1 MDFNIVSI
9 ILALIFI
16 IPIILGF
23 LRGFNYKSGKYELF
37 NLEKDIVVLVTI
49 IIGAINSNIVLDILN
64 YIKDN
69 ISFFNS
75 LNGLGEKIYYIAGFI
90 ILLVI
95 LYNIIMLFVRLLNLV
110 IFDPLLKLID
120 RLSESLGSGFTR
132 ICGGIFSIPS
142 SIINI
147 IIAAFIIKALML
159 LPLPTYVVN
168 QIDNSRVYNYL
179 NTNIVEQITDS
190 SLVKSFPKLLE
201 NSLQIQTG
209 DSGNTVND
217 NNSSNTIVYYNGV
230 TLAQAVKS
238 SPAINAKTQEIIEGK
253 TTDEAKAYAIY
264 QWVGQNITYNN
275 EKAQELEDGD
285 TNLQS
290 GAIPAFNTR
299 EGVCF
304 DYASL
309 YVAMARDAGLKVRLI
324 TGEGFDGT
332 QWVSHAWNQVY
343 LQSQNKWVNVDCT
356 FYDAGNFFNS
366 SDFNEYH
373 KDGTI
378 AGQWD

>member
-1 MDFNIVSI
+1 MNFNIVSI
-9 ILALIFI
+9 ILVLIFV
-16 IPIILGF
+16 IPIFLGF
-23 LRGFNYKSGKYELF
+23 IKGFNYRSGKYELF

-49 IIGAINSNIVLDILN
+49 VLGAINSNIILNILN
-64 YIKDN
+64 YIKSN
-69 ISFFNS
+69 IVFLNN
-75 LNGLGEKIYYIAGFI
+75 LNGLAYRIYYIIGFI
-90 ILLVI
+90 ILLII
-95 LYNIIMLFVRLLNLV
+95 LYNIIMLFIRLINLI

-120 RLSESLGSGFTR
+120 RLGQSLGTGFTR
-132 ICGGIFSIPS
+132 ICGVIFAIPN

-147 IIAAFIIKALML
+147 IIAAFIIKALLL
-159 LPLPTYVVN
+159 LPLPTYIIN
-168 QIDNSRVYNYL
+168 QIDNSNIYNYL

-190 SLVKSFPKLLE
+190 SLVKNFPKLLN
-201 NSLQIQTG
+201 NSLKIEN
-209 DSGNTVND
+209 GNNGELSD
-217 NNSSNTIVYYNGV
+217 NNSNGASTYYNGV

-238 SPAINAKTQEIIEGK
+238 SPAIDAKTQEIIAGK
-253 TTDEAKAYAIY
+253 RTDEAKAYAIY
-264 QWVGQNITYNN
+264 QWVGQNITYDNK
-275 EKAQELEDGD
+275 KAQELEEGD
-285 TNLQS
+285 VNLKS
-290 GAIPAFNTR
+290 GAIAAFDTR

-343 LQSQNKWVNVDCT
+343 IPSQNKWINVDCT

-373 KDGTI
+373 KDASI
-378 AGQWD
+378 AGQWG

>member
-1 MDFNIVSI
+1 MNFNIVSI
-9 ILALIFI
+9 ILVLIFV
-16 IPIILGF
+16 IPIFLGF
-23 LRGFNYKSGKYELF
+23 IKGFNYRSGKYELF

-49 IIGAINSNIVLDILN
+49 VLGAINSNIILNILN
-64 YIKDN
+64 YIKSN
-69 ISFFNS
+69 IVFLNN
-75 LNGLGEKIYYIAGFI
+75 LNGLAYRIYYVIGFI
-90 ILLVI
+90 ILLII
-95 LYNIIMLFVRLLNLV
+95 LYNIIMLFIRLINLI

-120 RLSESLGSGFTR
+120 RLGQSLGTGFTR
-132 ICGGIFSIPS
+132 ICGVIFAIPN

-147 IIAAFIIKALML
+147 IIAAFIIKALLL
-159 LPLPTYVVN
+159 LPLPTYIIN
-168 QIDNSRVYNYL
+168 QIDNSNIYNYL

-190 SLVKSFPKLLE
+190 SLVKNFPKLLN
-201 NSLQIQTG
+201 NSLKIEN
-209 DSGNTVND
+209 GNNGELSD
-217 NNSSNTIVYYNGV
+217 NNSNGAITYYNGV

-238 SPAINAKTQEIIEGK
+238 SPAIDAKTQEIIAGK
-253 TTDEAKAYAIY
+253 RTDEAKAYAIY
-264 QWVGQNITYNN
+264 QWVGQNITYDNK
-275 EKAQELEDGD
+275 KAQELEEGD
-285 TNLQS
+285 VNLKS
-290 GAIPAFNTR
+290 GAIAAFDTR

-343 LQSQNKWVNVDCT
+343 IPSQNKWINVDCT

-373 KDGTI
+373 KDASI
-378 AGQWD
+378 AGQWG

>member
-9 ILALIFI
+9 VLILIFI

-49 IIGAINSNIVLDILN
+49 ILGAMNSNIVLDILN

-69 ISFFNS
+69 VGFLNN
-75 LNGLGEKIYYIAGFI
+75 LNGVGEKIYYIVGFI

-95 LYNIIMLFVRLLNLV
+95 LYNIIMLFVRLLNLI

-120 RLSESLGSGFTR
+120 RLSESLGMGFTR

-168 QIDNSRVYNYL
+168 QIDNSSVYNYL

-201 NSLQIQTG
+201 NSLKIETG
-209 DSGNTVND
+209 DSGSTAND

-238 SPAINAKTQEIIEGK
+238 SPAIDTKTQEIIAGK

-264 QWVGQNITYNN
+264 QWVGQNITYDN

-290 GAIPAFNTR
+290 GAIVAFNTR

-343 LQSQNKWVNVDCT
+343 LPSENKWVNVDCT

-366 SDFNEYH
+366 SDFSAYH
-373 KDGTI
+373 RDGTI

>member
-1 MDFNIVSI
+1 MNFNIVSI
-9 ILALIFI
+9 ILVLIFV
-16 IPIILGF
+16 IPIFLGF
-23 LRGFNYKSGKYELF
+23 IKGFNYRSGKYELF

-49 IIGAINSNIVLDILN
+49 VLGAINSNIILNILN
-64 YIKDN
+64 YIKSN
-69 ISFFNS
+69 IVFLNN
-75 LNGLGEKIYYIAGFI
+75 LNGLAYRIYYIIGFI
-90 ILLVI
+90 ILLII
-95 LYNIIMLFVRLLNLV
+95 LYNIIMLFIRLINLI

-120 RLSESLGSGFTR
+120 RLGQSLGTGFTR
-132 ICGGIFSIPS
+132 ICGVIFAIPN

-147 IIAAFIIKALML
+147 IIAAFIIKALLL
-159 LPLPTYVVN
+159 LPLSTYIIN
-168 QIDNSRVYNYL
+168 QIDNSNIYNYL

-190 SLVKSFPKLLE
+190 SLVKNFPKLLN
-201 NSLQIQTG
+201 NSLKIEN
-209 DSGNTVND
+209 GNNGELSD
-217 NNSSNTIVYYNGV
+217 NNSNGAITYYNGV

-238 SPAINAKTQEIIEGK
+238 SPAIDAKTQEIIAGK
-253 TTDEAKAYAIY
+253 RTDEAKAYAIY
-264 QWVGQNITYNN
+264 QWVGQNITYDNK
-275 EKAQELEDGD
+275 KAQELEEGD
-285 TNLQS
+285 VNLKS
-290 GAIPAFNTR
+290 GAIAAFDTR

-343 LQSQNKWVNVDCT
+343 IPSQNKWINVDCT

-373 KDGTI
+373 KDASI
-378 AGQWD
+378 AGQWG

>member
-1 MDFNIVSI
+1 MNFNIVSI
-9 ILALIFI
+9 ILVLIFV
-16 IPIILGF
+16 IPIFLGF
-23 LRGFNYKSGKYELF
+23 IKGFNYRSGKYELF

-49 IIGAINSNIVLDILN
+49 VLGAINSNIILNILN
-64 YIKDN
+64 YIKSN
-69 ISFFNS
+69 IVFFNN
-75 LNGLGEKIYYIAGFI
+75 LNGLAYRIYYIIGFI
-90 ILLVI
+90 ILLII
-95 LYNIIMLFVRLLNLV
+95 LYNIIMLFIRLINLI

-120 RLSESLGSGFTR
+120 RLGQSLGTGFTR
-132 ICGGIFSIPS
+132 ICGVIFAIPN

-147 IIAAFIIKALML
+147 IIAAFIIKALLL
-159 LPLPTYVVN
+159 LPLPTYIIN
-168 QIDNSRVYNYL
+168 QIDNSNIYNYL

-190 SLVKSFPKLLE
+190 SLVKNFPKLLN
-201 NSLQIQTG
+201 NSLKIEN
-209 DSGNTVND
+209 GNNGELSD
-217 NNSSNTIVYYNGV
+217 NNSNGAITYYNGV

-238 SPAINAKTQEIIEGK
+238 SPAIDAKTQEIIAGK
-253 TTDEAKAYAIY
+253 RTDEAKAYAIY
-264 QWVGQNITYNN
+264 QWVGQNITYDNK
-275 EKAQELEDGD
+275 KAQELEEGD
-285 TNLQS
+285 VNLKS
-290 GAIPAFNTR
+290 GAIASFDTR

-343 LQSQNKWVNVDCT
+343 IPSQNKWINVDCT

-373 KDGTI
+373 KDASI
-378 AGQWD
+378 AGQWG

>member
-1 MDFNIVSI
+1 MNFNIVII
-9 ILALIFI
+9 ILVLIFV
-16 IPIILGF
+16 IPIFLGF
-23 LRGFNYKSGKYELF
+23 IKGFNYRSGKYELF

-49 IIGAINSNIVLDILN
+49 VLGAINSNIILNILN
-64 YIKDN
+64 YIKSN
-69 ISFFNS
+69 IVFLNN
-75 LNGLGEKIYYIAGFI
+75 LNGLAYRIYYIIGFI
-90 ILLVI
+90 ILLII
-95 LYNIIMLFVRLLNLV
+95 LYNIIMLFIRLINLI

-120 RLSESLGSGFTR
+120 RLGQSLGTGFTR
-132 ICGGIFSIPS
+132 ICGVIFAIPN

-147 IIAAFIIKALML
+147 IIAAFIIKALLL
-159 LPLPTYVVN
+159 LPLPTYIIN
-168 QIDNSRVYNYL
+168 QIDNSNIYNYL

-190 SLVKSFPKLLE
+190 SLVKNFPKLLN
-201 NSLQIQTG
+201 NSLKIEN
-209 DSGNTVND
+209 GNNGELSD
-217 NNSSNTIVYYNGV
+217 NNSNGAITYYNGV

-238 SPAINAKTQEIIEGK
+238 SPAIDVKTQEIIAGK
-253 TTDEAKAYAIY
+253 RTDEAKAYAIY
-264 QWVGQNITYNN
+264 QWVGQNITYDNK
-275 EKAQELEDGD
+275 KAQELEEGD
-285 TNLQS
+285 VNLKS
-290 GAIPAFNTR
+290 GAIAAFDTR

-343 LQSQNKWVNVDCT
+343 IPSQNKWINVDCT

-373 KDGTI
+373 KDASI
-378 AGQWD
+378 AGQWG

>member
-1 MDFNIVSI
+1 MNFNIVSI
-9 ILALIFI
+9 ILVLIFV
-16 IPIILGF
+16 IPIFLGF
-23 LRGFNYKSGKYELF
+23 IKGFNYRSGKYELF

-49 IIGAINSNIVLDILN
+49 VLGAINSNIILNILN
-64 YIKDN
+64 YIKSN
-69 ISFFNS
+69 IVFFNN
-75 LNGLGEKIYYIAGFI
+75 LNGLAYRIYYIIGFI
-90 ILLVI
+90 ILLII
-95 LYNIIMLFVRLLNLV
+95 LYNIIMLFIRLINLI

-120 RLSESLGSGFTR
+120 RLGQSLGTGFTR
-132 ICGGIFSIPS
+132 ICGVIFAIPN

-147 IIAAFIIKALML
+147 IIAAFIIKALLL
-159 LPLPTYVVN
+159 LPLPTYIIN
-168 QIDNSRVYNYL
+168 QIDNSNIYNYL

-190 SLVKSFPKLLE
+190 SLVKNFPKLLN
-201 NSLQIQTG
+201 NSLKIEN
-209 DSGNTVND
+209 GNNGELSD
-217 NNSSNTIVYYNGV
+217 NNSNGAITYYNGV

-238 SPAINAKTQEIIEGK
+238 SPAIDAKTQEIIAGK
-253 TTDEAKAYAIY
+253 RTDEAKAYAIY
-264 QWVGQNITYNN
+264 QWVGQNITYDNK
-275 EKAQELEDGD
+275 KAQELEEGD
-285 TNLQS
+285 VNLKS
-290 GAIPAFNTR
+290 GAIAAFDTR

-343 LQSQNKWVNVDCT
+343 IPAQNKWINVDCT

-373 KDGTI
+373 KDASI
-378 AGQWD
+378 AGQWG

>member
-1 MDFNIVSI
+1 MW
-9 ILALIFI
+9 LI
-16 IPIILGF
+16 
-23 LRGFNYKSGKYELF
+23 ELF

-49 IIGAINSNIVLDILN
+49 VLGAINSNIILNILN
-64 YIKDN
+64 YIKSN
-69 ISFFNS
+69 IVFFNN
-75 LNGLGEKIYYIAGFI
+75 LNGLAYRIYYIIGFI
-90 ILLVI
+90 ILLII
-95 LYNIIMLFVRLLNLV
+95 LYNIIMLFIRLINLI

-120 RLSESLGSGFTR
+120 RLGQSLGTGFTR
-132 ICGGIFSIPS
+132 ICGVIFAIPN

-147 IIAAFIIKALML
+147 IIAAFIIKALLL
-159 LPLPTYVVN
+159 LPLPTYIIN
-168 QIDNSRVYNYL
+168 QIDNSNIYNYL

-190 SLVKSFPKLLE
+190 SLVKNFPKLLN
-201 NSLQIQTG
+201 NSLKIEN
-209 DSGNTVND
+209 GNNGELSD
-217 NNSSNTIVYYNGV
+217 NNSNGAITYYNGV

-238 SPAINAKTQEIIEGK
+238 SPAIDAKTQEIIAGK
-253 TTDEAKAYAIY
+253 RTDEAKAYAIY
-264 QWVGQNITYNN
+264 QWVGQNITYDNK
-275 EKAQELEDGD
+275 KAQELEEGD
-285 TNLQS
+285 VNLKS
-290 GAIPAFNTR
+290 GAIAAFDTR

-343 LQSQNKWVNVDCT
+343 IPSQNKWINVDCT

-373 KDGTI
+373 KDASI
-378 AGQWD
+378 AGQWG

>member
-1 MDFNIVSI
+1 MNFNIVSI
-9 ILALIFI
+9 ILVLIFV
-16 IPIILGF
+16 IPIFLGF
-23 LRGFNYKSGKYELF
+23 IKGFNYRSGKYELF

-49 IIGAINSNIVLDILN
+49 VLGAINSNIILNILN
-64 YIKDN
+64 YIKSN
-69 ISFFNS
+69 IVFLNN
-75 LNGLGEKIYYIAGFI
+75 LNGLAYRIYYIIGFI
-90 ILLVI
+90 ILLII
-95 LYNIIMLFVRLLNLV
+95 LYNIIMLFIRLVNLI

-120 RLSESLGSGFTR
+120 RLGQSLGTGFTR
-132 ICGGIFSIPS
+132 ICGVIFAIPN

-147 IIAAFIIKALML
+147 IIAAFIIKALLL
-159 LPLPTYVVN
+159 LPLPTYIIN
-168 QIDNSRVYNYL
+168 QIDNSNIYNYL

-190 SLVKSFPKLLE
+190 SLVKNFPKLLN
-201 NSLQIQTG
+201 NSLKIEN
-209 DSGNTVND
+209 GNNGELSD
-217 NNSSNTIVYYNGV
+217 NNSNGAITYYNGV

-238 SPAINAKTQEIIEGK
+238 SPAIDVKTQEIIAGK
-253 TTDEAKAYAIY
+253 RTDEAKAYAIY
-264 QWVGQNITYNN
+264 QWVGQNITYDNK
-275 EKAQELEDGD
+275 KAQELEEGD
-285 TNLQS
+285 VNLKS
-290 GAIPAFNTR
+290 GAIAAFDTR

-343 LQSQNKWVNVDCT
+343 IPSQNKWINVDCT

-373 KDGTI
+373 KDASI
-378 AGQWD
+378 AGQWG

>member
-1 MDFNIVSI
+1 MNFNIVSI
-9 ILALIFI
+9 ILVLIFV
-16 IPIILGF
+16 IPIFLGF
-23 LRGFNYKSGKYELF
+23 IKGFNYRSGKYELF

-49 IIGAINSNIVLDILN
+49 VLGAINSNIILNILN
-64 YIKDN
+64 YIKSN
-69 ISFFNS
+69 IVFFNN
-75 LNGLGEKIYYIAGFI
+75 LNGLSYRIYYIIGFI
-90 ILLVI
+90 ILLII
-95 LYNIIMLFVRLLNLV
+95 LYNIIMLFIRLINLI

-120 RLSESLGSGFTR
+120 RLGQSLGTGFTR
-132 ICGGIFSIPS
+132 ICGVIFAIPN

-147 IIAAFIIKALML
+147 IIAAFIIKALLL
-159 LPLPTYVVN
+159 LPLPTYIIN
-168 QIDNSRVYNYL
+168 QIDNSNIYNYL

-190 SLVKSFPKLLE
+190 SLVKNFPKLLN
-201 NSLQIQTG
+201 NSLKIEN
-209 DSGNTVND
+209 GNNGELSD
-217 NNSSNTIVYYNGV
+217 NNSNGAITYYNGV

-238 SPAINAKTQEIIEGK
+238 SPAIDAKTQEIIAGK
-253 TTDEAKAYAIY
+253 RTDEAKAYAIY
-264 QWVGQNITYNN
+264 QWVGQNITYDNK
-275 EKAQELEDGD
+275 KAQELEEGD
-285 TNLQS
+285 VNLKS
-290 GAIPAFNTR
+290 GAIAAFDTR

-343 LQSQNKWVNVDCT
+343 IPSQNKWINVDCT

-373 KDGTI
+373 KDASI
-378 AGQWD
+378 AGQWG

>member
-1 MDFNIVSI
+1 MNFNIVSI
-9 ILALIFI
+9 ILVLIFV
-16 IPIILGF
+16 IPIFLGF
-23 LRGFNYKSGKYELF
+23 IKGFNYRSGKYELF

-49 IIGAINSNIVLDILN
+49 VLGAINSNIILNILN
-64 YIKDN
+64 YIKSN
-69 ISFFNS
+69 IVFFNN
-75 LNGLGEKIYYIAGFI
+75 LNGLAYRIYYIIGFI
-90 ILLVI
+90 ILLII
-95 LYNIIMLFVRLLNLV
+95 LYNIIMLFIRLINLI

-120 RLSESLGSGFTR
+120 RLGQSLGTGFTR
-132 ICGGIFSIPS
+132 ICGVIFAIPN

-147 IIAAFIIKALML
+147 IIAAFIIKALLL
-159 LPLPTYVVN
+159 LPLPTYIIN
-168 QIDNSRVYNYL
+168 QIDNSNIYNYL

-190 SLVKSFPKLLE
+190 SLVKNFPKLLN
-201 NSLQIQTG
+201 NSLKIEN
-209 DSGNTVND
+209 GNNGELSD
-217 NNSSNTIVYYNGV
+217 NNSNGAITYYNGV

-238 SPAINAKTQEIIEGK
+238 SPAIDAKTQEIIAGK
-253 TTDEAKAYAIY
+253 RTDEAKAYAIY
-264 QWVGQNITYNN
+264 QWVGQNITYDNK
-275 EKAQELEDGD
+275 KAQELEEGD
-285 TNLQS
+285 VNLKS
-290 GAIPAFNTR
+290 GAIAAFDTR

-343 LQSQNKWVNVDCT
+343 IPSQNKWINVDCT

-373 KDGTI
+373 KDGSI
-378 AGQWD
+378 AGQWG

>member
-1 MDFNIVSI
+1 MNFNIVSI
-9 ILALIFI
+9 ILVLIFV
-16 IPIILGF
+16 IPIFLGF
-23 LRGFNYKSGKYELF
+23 IKGFNYRSGKYELF

-49 IIGAINSNIVLDILN
+49 VLGAINSNIILNILN
-64 YIKDN
+64 YIKSN
-69 ISFFNS
+69 IVFLNN
-75 LNGLGEKIYYIAGFI
+75 LNGLAYRIYYIIGFI
-90 ILLVI
+90 ILLII
-95 LYNIIMLFVRLLNLV
+95 LYNIIMLFIRLINLI

-120 RLSESLGSGFTR
+120 RLGQSLGTGFTR
-132 ICGGIFSIPS
+132 ICGVIFAIPN

-147 IIAAFIIKALML
+147 IIAAFIIKALLL
-159 LPLPTYVVN
+159 LPLPTYIIN
-168 QIDNSRVYNYL
+168 QIDNSNIYNYL

-190 SLVKSFPKLLE
+190 SLVKNFPKLLN
-201 NSLQIQTG
+201 NSLKIEN
-209 DSGNTVND
+209 GNNGELSD
-217 NNSSNTIVYYNGV
+217 NNSNGAITYYNGV

-238 SPAINAKTQEIIEGK
+238 SPAIDAKTQEIIAGK
-253 TTDEAKAYAIY
+253 RTDEAKAYAIY
-264 QWVGQNITYNN
+264 QWVGQNITYDNK
-275 EKAQELEDGD
+275 KAQELEEGD
-285 TNLQS
+285 VNLKS
-290 GAIPAFNTR
+290 GAIAAFDTR

-343 LQSQNKWVNVDCT
+343 IPSQNKWINVDCT

-373 KDGTI
+373 KDASI
-378 AGQWD
+378 AGQWG

>member
-1 MDFNIVSI
+1 MNFNIVSI
-9 ILALIFI
+9 ILVLIFV
-16 IPIILGF
+16 IPIFLGF
-23 LRGFNYKSGKYELF
+23 IKGFNYRSGKCELF

-49 IIGAINSNIVLDILN
+49 VLGAINSNIILNILN
-64 YIKDN
+64 YIKSN
-69 ISFFNS
+69 IVFFNN
-75 LNGLGEKIYYIAGFI
+75 LNGLAYRIYYIIGFI
-90 ILLVI
+90 ILLII
-95 LYNIIMLFVRLLNLV
+95 LYNIIMLFIRLINLI

-120 RLSESLGSGFTR
+120 RLGQSLGTGFTR
-132 ICGGIFSIPS
+132 ICGVIFAIPN

-147 IIAAFIIKALML
+147 IIAAFIIKALLL
-159 LPLPTYVVN
+159 LPLPTYIIN
-168 QIDNSRVYNYL
+168 QIDNSNIYNYL

-190 SLVKSFPKLLE
+190 SLVKNFPKLLN
-201 NSLQIQTG
+201 NSLKIEN
-209 DSGNTVND
+209 GNNGELSD
-217 NNSSNTIVYYNGV
+217 NNSNGAITYYNGV

-238 SPAINAKTQEIIEGK
+238 SPAIDAKTQEIIAGK
-253 TTDEAKAYAIY
+253 RTDEAKAYAIY
-264 QWVGQNITYNN
+264 QWVGQNITYDNK
-275 EKAQELEDGD
+275 KAQELEEGD
-285 TNLQS
+285 VNLKS
-290 GAIPAFNTR
+290 GAIAAFDTR

-343 LQSQNKWVNVDCT
+343 IPSQNKWINVDCT

-373 KDGTI
+373 KDASI
-378 AGQWD
+378 AGQWG

>member
-1 MDFNIVSI
+1 MNFNIVSI
-9 ILALIFI
+9 ILVLIFV
-16 IPIILGF
+16 IPIFLGF
-23 LRGFNYKSGKYELF
+23 IKGFNYRSGKYELF

-49 IIGAINSNIVLDILN
+49 VLGAINSNIILNILN
-64 YIKDN
+64 YIKSN
-69 ISFFNS
+69 IVFLNN
-75 LNGLGEKIYYIAGFI
+75 LNGLAYRIYYIIGFI
-90 ILLVI
+90 ILLII
-95 LYNIIMLFVRLLNLV
+95 LYNIIMLFIRLINLI

-120 RLSESLGSGFTR
+120 RLGQSLGTGFTR
-132 ICGGIFSIPS
+132 ICGVIFAIPN

-147 IIAAFIIKALML
+147 IIAAFIIKALLL
-159 LPLPTYVVN
+159 LPLPTYIIN
-168 QIDNSRVYNYL
+168 QIDNSNIYNYL

-190 SLVKSFPKLLE
+190 SLVKNFPKLLN
-201 NSLQIQTG
+201 NSLKIENRNNG
-209 DSGNTVND
+209 ELSD
-217 NNSSNTIVYYNGV
+217 NNSNGAITYYNGV

-238 SPAINAKTQEIIEGK
+238 SPAIDAKTQEIIAGK
-253 TTDEAKAYAIY
+253 RTDEAKAYAIY
-264 QWVGQNITYNN
+264 QWVGQHITYDNK
-275 EKAQELEDGD
+275 KAQELEEGD
-285 TNLQS
+285 VNLKS
-290 GAIPAFNTR
+290 GAIAAFDTR

-343 LQSQNKWVNVDCT
+343 IPSQNKWINVDCT

-373 KDGTI
+373 KDASI
-378 AGQWD
+378 AGQWG

>member
-1 MDFNIVSI
+1 MNFNIVSI
-9 ILALIFI
+9 ILVLIFI
-16 IPIILGF
+16 IPILLGF
-23 LRGFNYKSGKYELF
+23 IKGFNYRSGKYELF

-49 IIGAINSNIVLDILN
+49 ILGAVNSNMILNILN
-64 YIKDN
+64 YIRDN
-69 ISFFNS
+69 ISFLEN
-75 LNGLGEKIYYIAGFI
+75 LKGIGYKIYYIVGFI
-90 ILLVI
+90 ILLII
-95 LYNIIMLFVRLLNLV
+95 LYNIIMLFIRLINLI
-110 IFDPLLKLID
+110 IFDPLLRLID
-120 RLSESLGSGFTR
+120 RLGQRLGNGFTR
-132 ICGGIFSIPS
+132 VCGVIFSIPN

-159 LPLPTYVVN
+159 LPLPTYIVN
-168 QIDNSRVYNYL
+168 QIDNSNVYNYL

-201 NSLQIQTG
+201 NSLKIETG
-209 DSGNTVND
+209 DSGNLDSD
-217 NNSSNTIVYYNGV
+217 NNSSGAIVYYNGV

-238 SPAINAKTQEIIEGK
+238 SPAIDAKTQEIIEGK

-264 QWVGQNITYNN
+264 QWVGQNIIYDNK
-275 EKAQELEDGD
+275 KAQELEDGD

-290 GAIPAFNTR
+290 GAIVAFNTR

-324 TGEGFDGT
+324 TGEGYDGS

-343 LQSQNKWVNVDCT
+343 LPSQDKWINVDCT

>member
-1 MDFNIVSI
+1 MNFNIVSI
-9 ILALIFI
+9 ILVLIFV
-16 IPIILGF
+16 IPIFLGF
-23 LRGFNYKSGKYELF
+23 IKGFNYRSGKYELF

-49 IIGAINSNIVLDILN
+49 VLGAINSNIILNILN
-64 YIKDN
+64 YIKSN
-69 ISFFNS
+69 IVFFNN
-75 LNGLGEKIYYIAGFI
+75 LNGLAYRIYYIIGFI
-90 ILLVI
+90 ILLII
-95 LYNIIMLFVRLLNLV
+95 LYNIIMLFIRLINLI

-120 RLSESLGSGFTR
+120 SLGQSLGTGFTR
-132 ICGGIFSIPS
+132 ICGVIFAIPN

-147 IIAAFIIKALML
+147 IIAAFIIKALLL
-159 LPLPTYVVN
+159 LPLPTYIIN
-168 QIDNSRVYNYL
+168 QIDNSNIYNYL

-190 SLVKSFPKLLE
+190 SLVKNFPKLLN
-201 NSLQIQTG
+201 NSLKIEN
-209 DSGNTVND
+209 GNNGELSD
-217 NNSSNTIVYYNGV
+217 NNSNGAITYYNGV

-238 SPAINAKTQEIIEGK
+238 SPAIDAKTQEIIAGK
-253 TTDEAKAYAIY
+253 RTDEAKAYAIY
-264 QWVGQNITYNN
+264 QWVGQNITYDNK
-275 EKAQELEDGD
+275 KAQELEEGD
-285 TNLQS
+285 VNLKS
-290 GAIPAFNTR
+290 GAIAAFDTR

-343 LQSQNKWVNVDCT
+343 IPSQNKWINVDCT

-373 KDGTI
+373 KDASI
-378 AGQWD
+378 AGQWG

>member
-1 MDFNIVSI
+1 MNFNIVSI
-9 ILALIFI
+9 ILVLIFV
-16 IPIILGF
+16 IPIFLGF
-23 LRGFNYKSGKYELF
+23 IKGFNYRSGKYELF

-49 IIGAINSNIVLDILN
+49 VLGAINSNIILNILN
-64 YIKDN
+64 YIKSN
-69 ISFFNS
+69 IVFFNN
-75 LNGLGEKIYYIAGFI
+75 LNGLAYRIYYIIGFI
-90 ILLVI
+90 ILLII
-95 LYNIIMLFVRLLNLV
+95 LYNIIMLFIRLINLI

-120 RLSESLGSGFTR
+120 RLGQSLGTGFTR
-132 ICGGIFSIPS
+132 ICGVIFAIPN

-147 IIAAFIIKALML
+147 IIAAFIIKALLL
-159 LPLPTYVVN
+159 LPLPTYIIN
-168 QIDNSRVYNYL
+168 QIDNSNIYNYL

-190 SLVKSFPKLLE
+190 SLVKNFPKLLN
-201 NSLQIQTG
+201 NSLKIEN
-209 DSGNTVND
+209 GNNGELSD
-217 NNSSNTIVYYNGV
+217 NNSNGVITYYNGV

-238 SPAINAKTQEIIEGK
+238 SPAIDAKTQEIIAGK
-253 TTDEAKAYAIY
+253 RTDEAKAYAIY
-264 QWVGQNITYNN
+264 QWVGQNITYDNK
-275 EKAQELEDGD
+275 KAQELEEGD
-285 TNLQS
+285 VNLKS
-290 GAIPAFNTR
+290 GAIAAFDTR

-343 LQSQNKWVNVDCT
+343 IPSQNKWINVDCT

-373 KDGTI
+373 KDASI
-378 AGQWD
+378 AGQWG

>member
-1 MDFNIVSI
+1 MNFNIVSI
-9 ILALIFI
+9 ILVLIFV
-16 IPIILGF
+16 IPIFLGF
-23 LRGFNYKSGKYELF
+23 IKGFNYRSGKYELF

-49 IIGAINSNIVLDILN
+49 VLGAINSNIILNILN
-64 YIKDN
+64 YIKSN
-69 ISFFNS
+69 IVFLNN
-75 LNGLGEKIYYIAGFI
+75 LNGLAYRIYYIIGFI
-90 ILLVI
+90 ILLII
-95 LYNIIMLFVRLLNLV
+95 LYNIIMLFIRLINLI

-120 RLSESLGSGFTR
+120 RLGQSLGTGFTR
-132 ICGGIFSIPS
+132 ICGIIFTIPN

-147 IIAAFIIKALML
+147 IIAAFIIKALLL
-159 LPLPTYVVN
+159 LPLPTYIIN
-168 QIDNSRVYNYL
+168 QIDNSNIYNYL

-190 SLVKSFPKLLE
+190 SLVKNFPKLLN
-201 NSLQIQTG
+201 NSLKIEN
-209 DSGNTVND
+209 GNNGELSD
-217 NNSSNTIVYYNGV
+217 NNSNGAITYYNGV

-238 SPAINAKTQEIIEGK
+238 SPAIDAKTQEIIAGK
-253 TTDEAKAYAIY
+253 RTDEAKAYAIY
-264 QWVGQNITYNN
+264 QWVGQNITYDNK
-275 EKAQELEDGD
+275 KAQELEEGD
-285 TNLQS
+285 VNLKS
-290 GAIPAFNTR
+290 GAIAAFDTR

-343 LQSQNKWVNVDCT
+343 IPSQNKWINVDCT

-373 KDGTI
+373 KDASI
-378 AGQWD
+378 AGQWG

>member
-1 MDFNIVSI
+1 MNFNIVSI
-9 ILALIFI
+9 ILVLIFV
-16 IPIILGF
+16 IPIFLGF
-23 LRGFNYKSGKYELF
+23 IKGFNYRSGKYELF

-49 IIGAINSNIVLDILN
+49 VLGAINSNIILNILN
-64 YIKDN
+64 YIKSN
-69 ISFFNS
+69 IVFLNN
-75 LNGLGEKIYYIAGFI
+75 LNGLAYRIYYIIGFI
-90 ILLVI
+90 ILLII
-95 LYNIIMLFVRLLNLV
+95 LYNIIMLFIRLINLI

-120 RLSESLGSGFTR
+120 SLGQSLGTGFTR
-132 ICGGIFSIPS
+132 ICGVIFAIPN

-147 IIAAFIIKALML
+147 IIAAFIIKALLL
-159 LPLPTYVVN
+159 LPLPTYIIN
-168 QIDNSRVYNYL
+168 QIDNSNIYNYL

-190 SLVKSFPKLLE
+190 SLVKNFPKLLN
-201 NSLQIQTG
+201 NSLKIEN
-209 DSGNTVND
+209 GNNGELSD
-217 NNSSNTIVYYNGV
+217 NNSNGAITYYNGV

-238 SPAINAKTQEIIEGK
+238 SPAIDAKTQEIIAGK
-253 TTDEAKAYAIY
+253 RTDEAKAYAIY
-264 QWVGQNITYNN
+264 QWVGQNITYDNK
-275 EKAQELEDGD
+275 KAQELEEGD
-285 TNLQS
+285 VNLKS
-290 GAIPAFNTR
+290 GAIAAFDTR

-343 LQSQNKWVNVDCT
+343 IPSQNKWINVDCT

-373 KDGTI
+373 KDASI
-378 AGQWD
+378 AGQWG

>member
-1 MDFNIVSI
+1 MNFNIVSI
-9 ILALIFI
+9 ILVLIFV
-16 IPIILGF
+16 IPIFLGF
-23 LRGFNYKSGKYELF
+23 IKGFNYRSGKYELF

-49 IIGAINSNIVLDILN
+49 VLGAINSNIILNILN
-64 YIKDN
+64 YIKSN
-69 ISFFNS
+69 IVFLNN
-75 LNGLGEKIYYIAGFI
+75 LNGLAYRIYYIIGFI
-90 ILLVI
+90 ILLII
-95 LYNIIMLFVRLLNLV
+95 LYNIIMLFIRLINLI

-120 RLSESLGSGFTR
+120 RLGQSLGTGFTR
-132 ICGGIFSIPS
+132 ICGVIFAIPN

-147 IIAAFIIKALML
+147 IIAAFIIKALLL
-159 LPLPTYVVN
+159 LPLPTYIIN
-168 QIDNSRVYNYL
+168 QIDNSNIYNYL

-190 SLVKSFPKLLE
+190 SLVKNFPKLLN
-201 NSLQIQTG
+201 NSLKIEN
-209 DSGNTVND
+209 GNNGELSD
-217 NNSSNTIVYYNGV
+217 NNSNGAITYYNGV

-238 SPAINAKTQEIIEGK
+238 SPAIDVKTQEIIAGK
-253 TTDEAKAYAIY
+253 RTDEAKAYAIY
-264 QWVGQNITYNN
+264 QWVGQNITYDNK
-275 EKAQELEDGD
+275 KAQELEEGD
-285 TNLQS
+285 VNLKS
-290 GAIPAFNTR
+290 GAIAAFDTR

-343 LQSQNKWVNVDCT
+343 IPSQNKWINVDCT

-373 KDGTI
+373 KDASI
-378 AGQWD
+378 AGQWG

>member
-1 MDFNIVSI
+1 MNFNIVSI
-9 ILALIFI
+9 ILVLIFV
-16 IPIILGF
+16 IPIFLGF
-23 LRGFNYKSGKYELF
+23 IKGFNYRSGKYELF

-49 IIGAINSNIVLDILN
+49 VLGAINSNIILNILN
-64 YIKDN
+64 YIKSN
-69 ISFFNS
+69 IVFLNN
-75 LNGLGEKIYYIAGFI
+75 LNGLAYRIYYIIGFI
-90 ILLVI
+90 ILLII
-95 LYNIIMLFVRLLNLV
+95 LYNIIMLFIRLINLI

-120 RLSESLGSGFTR
+120 RLGQSLGTGFTR
-132 ICGGIFSIPS
+132 ICGVIFAIPN

-147 IIAAFIIKALML
+147 IIAAFIIKALLL
-159 LPLPTYVVN
+159 LPLPTYIIN
-168 QIDNSRVYNYL
+168 QIDNSNIYNYL

-190 SLVKSFPKLLE
+190 SLVKNFPKLLN
-201 NSLQIQTG
+201 NSLKIENRNNG
-209 DSGNTVND
+209 ELSD
-217 NNSSNTIVYYNGV
+217 NNSNGAITYYNGV

-238 SPAINAKTQEIIEGK
+238 SPAIDAKTQEIIAGK
-253 TTDEAKAYAIY
+253 RTDEAKAYAIY
-264 QWVGQNITYNN
+264 QWVGQNITYDNK
-275 EKAQELEDGD
+275 KAQELEEGD
-285 TNLQS
+285 VNLKS
-290 GAIPAFNTR
+290 GAIAAFDTR

-343 LQSQNKWVNVDCT
+343 IPSQNKWINVDCT

-373 KDGTI
+373 KDASI
-378 AGQWD
+378 AGQWG

>member
-1 MDFNIVSI
+1 MNFNKVSI
-9 ILALIFI
+9 ILVLIFV
-16 IPIILGF
+16 IPIFLGF
-23 LRGFNYKSGKYELF
+23 IKGFNYRSGKYELF

-49 IIGAINSNIVLDILN
+49 VLGAINSNIILNILN
-64 YIKDN
+64 YIKSN
-69 ISFFNS
+69 IVFFNN
-75 LNGLGEKIYYIAGFI
+75 LNGLAYRIYYIIGFI
-90 ILLVI
+90 ILLII
-95 LYNIIMLFVRLLNLV
+95 LYNIIMLFIRLINLI

-120 RLSESLGSGFTR
+120 RLGQSLGTGFTR
-132 ICGGIFSIPS
+132 ICGVIFAIPN

-147 IIAAFIIKALML
+147 IIAAFIIKALLL
-159 LPLPTYVVN
+159 LPLPTYIIN
-168 QIDNSRVYNYL
+168 QIDNSNIYNYL

-190 SLVKSFPKLLE
+190 SLVKNFPKLLN
-201 NSLQIQTG
+201 NSLKIEN
-209 DSGNTVND
+209 GNNGELSD
-217 NNSSNTIVYYNGV
+217 NNSNGAITYYNGV

-238 SPAINAKTQEIIEGK
+238 SPAIDAKTQEIIAGK
-253 TTDEAKAYAIY
+253 RTDEAKAYAIY
-264 QWVGQNITYNN
+264 QWVGQNITYDNK
-275 EKAQELEDGD
+275 KAQELEEGD
-285 TNLQS
+285 VNLKS
-290 GAIPAFNTR
+290 GAIAAFDTR

-343 LQSQNKWVNVDCT
+343 IPSQNKWINVDCT

-373 KDGTI
+373 KDGSI
-378 AGQWD
+378 AGQWG

>member
-1 MDFNIVSI
+1 MNFNIVSI
-9 ILALIFI
+9 ILVLIFV
-16 IPIILGF
+16 IPIFLGF
-23 LRGFNYKSGKYELF
+23 IKGFNYRSGKYELF

-49 IIGAINSNIVLDILN
+49 VLGAINSNIILNILN
-64 YIKDN
+64 YIKSN
-69 ISFFNS
+69 IVFLNN
-75 LNGLGEKIYYIAGFI
+75 LNGLAYRIYYIIGFI
-90 ILLVI
+90 ILLII
-95 LYNIIMLFVRLLNLV
+95 LYNIIMLFIRLINLI

-120 RLSESLGSGFTR
+120 RLGQSLGTGFTR
-132 ICGGIFSIPS
+132 ICGVIFAIPN

-147 IIAAFIIKALML
+147 IIAAFIIKALLL
-159 LPLPTYVVN
+159 LPLPTYIIN
-168 QIDNSRVYNYL
+168 QIDNSNIYNYL

-190 SLVKSFPKLLE
+190 SLVKNFPKLLN
-201 NSLQIQTG
+201 NSLKIEN
-209 DSGNTVND
+209 GNNGELSD
-217 NNSSNTIVYYNGV
+217 NNSIGAITYYNGV

-238 SPAINAKTQEIIEGK
+238 SPAIDAKTQEIIAGK
-253 TTDEAKAYAIY
+253 RTDEAKAYAIY
-264 QWVGQNITYNN
+264 QWVGQNITYDNK
-275 EKAQELEDGD
+275 KAQELEEGD
-285 TNLQS
+285 VNLKS
-290 GAIPAFNTR
+290 GAIAAFDTR

-343 LQSQNKWVNVDCT
+343 IPSQNKWINVDCT

-373 KDGTI
+373 KDASI
-378 AGQWD
+378 AGQWG